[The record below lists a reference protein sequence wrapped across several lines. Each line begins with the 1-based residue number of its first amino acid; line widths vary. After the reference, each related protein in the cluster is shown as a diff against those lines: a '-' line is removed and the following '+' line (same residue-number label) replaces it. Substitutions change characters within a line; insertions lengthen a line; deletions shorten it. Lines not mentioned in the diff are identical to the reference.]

1 MHTHAHTDPSELVP
15 LADHRRRV
23 LSSIQPLETIAVGLV
38 EAHGTVLAQD
48 VVADEHVP
56 GFNNSAVDGY
66 AVSLDRFEVGAPIEI
81 VGEVAA
87 GAYNQ
92 VDVRTGTAAR
102 IMTGA
107 AVPKS
112 ADAVVPVELVEEIDD
127 ATVASTV
134 APSPGENIR
143 PAGES
148 VRAGDL
154 VLRAGRLLDA
164 SAIGMLA
171 AVGAA
176 TVRVH
181 PTPRVAVLSTGD
193 ELVEPDS
200 PVRPGQIRDSNSWA
214 LAAAVREAGATPFRL
229 SGVEDDPAALREAI
243 ETALLHV
250 DLLVTTGGV
259 SAGRYDFVRDVLAEL
274 GDVRFTKVAMKPGM
288 PQVFGHTQGVPCFGL
303 PGNPVSAMV
312 SFEIFV
318 RPAIRLQQG
327 RSDLS
332 RPRLLATLAD
342 PLQSVPHK
350 FEFARVRLE
359 RQGANW
365 LARSTGA
372 QGSGILRS
380 MVMADGLAEIPPDMT
395 EVPPGTQLAVHRLR
409 DR

>member
-1 MHTHAHTDPSELVP
+1 MHPHAHTDPSELVP

-23 LSSIQPLETIAVGLV
+23 LSSIRPLETIAVGLV

-48 VVADEHVP
+48 VVADENVP

-66 AVSLDRFEVGAPIEI
+66 AVTLDRFDVGEPLEI
-81 VGEVAA
+81 IGEVAA

-92 VDVRTGTAAR
+92 LDIRSGTTAR

-112 ADAVVPVELVEEIDD
+112 ADAVVPVELVDEVDD
-127 ATVASTV
+127 TTVVSRIT
-134 APSPGENIR
+134 PGPGENIR

-148 VRAGDL
+148 VRPGDL
-154 VLRAGRLLDA
+154 VLEAGRLLDA

-193 ELVEPDS
+193 ELVEPDA

-229 SGVEDDPAALREAI
+229 SGVQDNPDALREAI
-243 ETALLHV
+243 ETALIHV

-259 SAGRYDFVRDVLAEL
+259 SAGRYDFVKDVLAEL
-274 GDVRFTKVAMKPGM
+274 GEVEFTKVAMKPGM
-288 PQVFGHTQGVPCFGL
+288 PQVFGHTGGVPCFGL

-312 SFEIFV
+312 SFEVFV
-318 RPAIRLQQG
+318 RPAIRLLQG

-342 PLQSVPHK
+342 PLHSPPHK

-359 RQGANW
+359 RQGTNW
-365 LARSTGA
+365 LARSTGN
-372 QGSGILRS
+372 QGSGILQS
-380 MVMADGLAEIPPDMT
+380 MVAADGLAEIAPDMT
-395 EVPPGTQLAVHRLR
+395 EVPPGTQVPVHRLR
-409 DR
+409 DL